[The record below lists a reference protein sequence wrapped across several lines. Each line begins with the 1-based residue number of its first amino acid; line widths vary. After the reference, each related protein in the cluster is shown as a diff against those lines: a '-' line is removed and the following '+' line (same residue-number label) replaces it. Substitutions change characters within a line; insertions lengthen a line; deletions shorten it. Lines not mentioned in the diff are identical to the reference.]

1 MTQLS
6 TAVAR
11 VDFGQAFTAF
21 TSLATHP
28 THDAL
33 RRSVEGHGVATLA
46 ASDEHKRLL
55 DKYKAAI
62 TTQIALFRQI
72 HLELSAFLAVDMPV
86 GELPDDLKNEF
97 TVLLDVVR
105 VWLALLQSPTRK
117 LVATRLQL
125 FVPDLARELESAM
138 LVLEESCLE
147 TRDLLGFMLEDPT
160 VDSSAFEE
168 VVRVGALKS
177 LDIAHGG
184 YGAGG

>member
-1 MTQLS
+1 MSQLS
-6 TAVAR
+6 TAVAW

-72 HLELSAFLAVDMPV
+72 HCLGPGA
-86 GELPDDLKNEF
+86 
-97 TVLLDVVR
+97 R
-105 VWLALLQSPTRK
+105 
-117 LVATRLQL
+117 LVCRGK
-125 FVPDLARELESAM
+125 VPNA
-138 LVLEESCLE
+138 
-147 TRDLLGFMLEDPT
+147 GF
-160 VDSSAFEE
+160 
-168 VVRVGALKS
+168 
-177 LDIAHGG
+177 
-184 YGAGG
+184 